1 MEVNLQITVE
11 SKVEVGSPILMK
23 DLMDIWTGQE
33 ISEQRRME
41 KRLDTWH
48 VIGNMLKD
56 KQDIEVVMVVI
67 NEWKQF
73 IVRLIKLL
81 RGNELLG

>member
-48 VIGNMLKD
+48 VMGNMLKD

>member
-1 MEVNLQITVE
+1 MQITVE